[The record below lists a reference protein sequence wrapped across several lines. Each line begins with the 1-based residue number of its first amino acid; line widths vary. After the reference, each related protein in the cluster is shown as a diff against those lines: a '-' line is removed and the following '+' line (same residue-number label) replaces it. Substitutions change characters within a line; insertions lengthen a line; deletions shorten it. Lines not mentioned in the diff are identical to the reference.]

1 MSPTP
6 TNPPPF
12 CVNETSTLCITEPW
26 QPREN
31 GFIWF
36 LNFIL
41 AFVFPIIPWEIFFF
55 IPPAILLL
63 SMRALKTDVPY
74 GKINHLILFVTL
86 FCAVYA
92 GGAHPAGLIQ
102 AFSSLAGFDGICVV
116 HPPPTAT
123 GAIGPPFKLYYG
135 FGPAAWCSGLGLH
148 VIFMCLIGWYF
159 IFLLIKDR
167 KKAKAA
173 GNKILLPDPPVNELY
188 LRSGL
193 FFGIGGFS
201 QALPY
206 FFTFGYFPASSTGG
220 YSKRPFSPGITE
232 CLAAWSWLGF
242 GIFFLV
248 KAIMGMKGTAAVSPA
263 TYEK

>member
-1 MSPTP
+1 MPCTRAAR
-6 TNPPPF
+6 T
-12 CVNETSTLCITEPW
+12 
-26 QPREN
+26 RR
-31 GFIWF
+31 
-36 LNFIL
+36 
-41 AFVFPIIPWEIFFF
+41 AFHPGVFE
-55 IPPAILLL
+55 
-63 SMRALKTDVPY
+63 K
-74 GKINHLILFVTL
+74 
-86 FCAVYA
+86 
-92 GGAHPAGLIQ
+92 
-102 AFSSLAGFDGICVV
+102 LAGFAHLRGATSRRPPPAPSAAQALLRVWLSRVV
-116 HPPPTAT
+116 H
-123 GAIGPPFKLYYG
+123 
-135 FGPAAWCSGLGLH
+135 GLGCI

-167 KKAKAA
+167 KKLAA

-188 LRSGL
+188 LTLGL

-206 FFTFGYFPASSTGG
+206 FFTFDTASSTGG
-220 YSKRPFSPGITE
+220 YSKAIFSPGITE